1 MPSVHVELR
10 SGFGHADSMAVS
22 PPQWPT
28 IERRGDLDGDGELGL
43 DDVFLLLDAMEDR
56 SRIHS
61 FDAFDLDG
69 DGQLARGDIDAL
81 LGHLP
86 V

>member
-1 MPSVHVELR
+1 
-10 SGFGHADSMAVS
+10 
-22 PPQWPT
+22 
-28 IERRGDLDGDGELGL
+28 
-43 DDVFLLLDAMEDR
+43 MEDR